1 MEAAGRALPGSS
13 KLAAMVHAN
22 IVLSI
27 LGVMQGVQIFRS
39 ANARW
44 AIMDST
50 ALHAWL
56 AQQENTSRRMAPPRA
71 RTVVRENI

>member
-1 MEAAGRALPGSS
+1 MEAAGRALLGSS
-13 KLAAMVHAN
+13 KLAAMVHAK

-27 LGVMQGVQIFRS
+27 LGVVQGVQIFRS

-44 AIMDST
+44 AIMDWT

-71 RTVVRENI
+71 RTVVRVNI